1 MSSEQYLNDIP
12 DLTDH
17 RIQELEF
24 QVQELQKS
32 YMELFAALKETQ
44 RFMIQIGK
52 NQSYLAE
59 RVSSW
64 PFVRRP
70 EVDED

>member
-1 MSSEQYLNDIP
+1 MNDIP

-32 YMELFAALKETQ
+32 FMEFHVALKETQ

-52 NQSYLAE
+52 NQSYLAD
-59 RVSSW
+59 RISAW

>member
-1 MSSEQYLNDIP
+1 MNDIP

>member
-1 MSSEQYLNDIP
+1 LNDIP